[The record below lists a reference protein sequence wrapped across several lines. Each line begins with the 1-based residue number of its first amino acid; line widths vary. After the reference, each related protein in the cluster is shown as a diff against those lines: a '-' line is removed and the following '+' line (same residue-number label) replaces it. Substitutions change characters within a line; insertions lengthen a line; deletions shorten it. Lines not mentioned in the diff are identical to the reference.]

1 MKKIE
6 ITQDELSYELEEEI
20 KTLRTNLLFCGDDKK
35 SHFAHQLFSGG
46 RKDKYGITVGAVFGC
61 HAEKSAACRC

>member
-35 SHFAHQLFSGG
+35 AILLTSCFQGEG
-46 RKDKYGITVGAVFGC
+46 T
-61 HAEKSAACRC
+61 